1 MDVTLSKRG
10 DYVMRAA
17 ICLARAFA
25 DGSSRKIREVVD
37 ATDVPRSFASQ
48 ILSDLVRAGLATS
61 KAGRD
66 GGYRLA
72 RAPAQITVLEVVE
85 AAEGPLR
92 LGRCALGDGPCR
104 WQDVCPLHETWSE
117 VAVALRELLASAN
130 LEQVAERD
138 AAIESGTYAVPTS
151 SHRANPTAIEV
162 ADTVQVELGVPD
174 THGALARESG
184 HLGTVAS
191 TVATG
196 QASLTPVG
204 ADGEV
209 HYLLA
214 WRDATAVVPSWVE
227 GRLSV
232 KAVDED
238 RSELQAVVTW
248 RAEAAAVARLR
259 PGGTDPSQYA
269 KKELR
274 SFLRELARAL
284 EHSASTRSH
293 ATTPKRA

>member
-25 DGSSRKIREVVD
+25 EGSSRKIREVVD

-48 ILSDLVRAGLATS
+48 ILADLVRAGIATS

-72 RAPAQITVLEVVE
+72 RPPAQVTVLEVVE

-92 LGRCALGDGPCR
+92 FDRCALGDGPCR

-117 VAVALRELLASAN
+117 VAMALRQLLASTS
-130 LEQVAERD
+130 LEEVAERD
-138 AAIESGTYAVPTS
+138 AAIESGTYAVPAS
-151 SHRANPTAIEV
+151 SHRANPTAIEMT
-162 ADTVQVELGVPD
+162 DTVQVELGAPSLHV
-174 THGALARESG
+174 ALARECDR
-184 HLGTVAS
+184 LGTVAS
-191 TVATG
+191 TAKTSHT
-196 QASLTPVG
+196 SLTPVG
-204 ADGEV
+204 ANGDV

-214 WRDATAVVPSWVE
+214 WREPSGEVPSWVE

-232 KAVDED
+232 KAVDD
-238 RSELQAVVTW
+238 
-248 RAEAAAVARLR
+248 
-259 PGGTDPSQYA
+259 
-269 KKELR
+269 
-274 SFLRELARAL
+274 
-284 EHSASTRSH
+284 
-293 ATTPKRA
+293 